1 MQCANDGRAK
11 LAMWV
16 TRAHASTES
25 SGSMSMIAGELVRE
39 RLLTDEPTVL
49 HRFDT
54 WVRTQPDRPFLFYGE
69 DQRRF
74 TYREFNLLTNRI
86 ANSLTAL
93 GIGRGDRVAVLSTNG
108 LVCAFAMFAA
118 WKTGALY
125 CPINYRFVG
134 DLLAYV
140 IDDLAPPVLIAD
152 RHLVPA
158 LNDCRG
164 KLTVGIPR
172 VIVHAPAKDEADFD
186 PQYDQALPHADFRSV
201 LFSELSVA
209 GETRPPTAIETDD
222 LCSVVYTSGTTGNP
236 KGVIHPHGW
245 LRAFGTALATMTHRD
260 DVLYCDL
267 PLYHIGG
274 AYANLV
280 RAAWA
285 GASIAV
291 WNRFSPADF
300 WRRIHLSGASITL
313 LLDVMNDWLMQ
324 QPAHSSDRENPI
336 IRAHMQPLPAN
347 HRTLARRFG
356 FDFIAV
362 GYGSTE
368 LGLGATGLIDELGD
382 ARGTPAHLWKGYD
395 KQEIRD
401 IVRAMAG
408 QHAILDG
415 SKPVPD
421 GFMGKTAGVYEP
433 VVVNREGKPAPAGTP
448 GRLIMR
454 PVRPGILFRG
464 YLNRPEA
471 TAESLR
477 DGCFHSSDI
486 VAADDNGVLCF
497 MDREQ
502 GFIRVRGE
510 NIAATQVETLLNNHP
525 GVSHCAVVAVPAR
538 EGSEDDIGAF
548 IVPERS
554 ASLSVQEIGEWAL
567 SAMPK
572 FMRPTHVRIVEA
584 LPVTQTMKVEK
595 YKLREQLIGEL
606 E

>member
-1 MQCANDGRAK
+1 MP
-11 LAMWV
+11 
-16 TRAHASTES
+16 
-25 SGSMSMIAGELVRE
+25 MIAGELVRE
-39 RLLTDEPTVL
+39 RLRTDEPTIV

-54 WVRTQPDRPFLFYGE
+54 WVRTQPDRPFFFYGE
-69 DQRRF
+69 DERRF
-74 TYREFNLLTNRI
+74 TYREFDLLGNRV
-86 ANSLTAL
+86 ANGLAAL

-108 LVCAFAMFAA
+108 LICALGMFAA
-118 WKTGALY
+118 WKAGALY
-125 CPINYRFVG
+125 CPINYRFEG

-152 RHLVPA
+152 RQLVPA
-158 LNDCRG
+158 LNDCRR
-164 KLTVGIPR
+164 KLTTGIPR
-172 VIVHAPAKDEADFD
+172 VIVHAPARDEADFD
-186 PQYDQALPHADFRSV
+186 PQCEQTLPHRDFRST
-201 LFSELSVA
+201 LFSELTAA
-209 GETRPPTAIETDD
+209 GATRPTTAIETDD
-222 LCSVVYTSGTTGNP
+222 LCSIVYTSGTTGNP

-245 LRAFGTALATMTHRD
+245 LRAFGSALATMTHRD

-291 WNRFSPADF
+291 WNHFSPVDF
-300 WRRIHLSGASITL
+300 WRRIDRCGASITL

-324 QPAHSSDRENPI
+324 QPEHSGDRENPI

-347 HRTLARRFG
+347 HRALARRFG

-368 LGLGATGLIDELGD
+368 LGLGATGLIDEFGD
-382 ARGTPAHLWKGYD
+382 ADGTPAHLWKGFG

-408 QHAILDG
+408 EHAILDG
-415 SKPVPD
+415 SKPAPE
-421 GFMGKTAGVYEP
+421 GFMGRTPGVYEP
-433 VVVNREGKPAPAGTP
+433 RVIDRDGQTAPTGTP
-448 GRLIMR
+448 GRLTMR

-486 VAADDNGVLCF
+486 VATDDNGVLYF

-510 NIAATQVETLLNNHP
+510 NVAATQVETLLNGHP
-525 GVSHCAVVAVPAR
+525 GVSHCAVVAVPAG

-548 IVPERS
+548 IVPERTV
-554 ASLSVQEIGEWAL
+554 SLSAREISEWSR

-572 FMRPTHVRIVEA
+572 FMRPKHVRIVRT

-595 YKLREQLIGEL
+595 YKLREKLMREL
-606 E
+606 G

>member
-1 MQCANDGRAK
+1 
-11 LAMWV
+11 
-16 TRAHASTES
+16 
-25 SGSMSMIAGELVRE
+25 MIAGELVRE

-49 HRFDT
+49 HRFDA
-54 WVRTQPDRPFLFYGE
+54 WARTQPDRPFFFYGE
-69 DQRRF
+69 DERRF
-74 TYREFNLLTNRI
+74 TYREFDLLTNRV
-86 ANSLTAL
+86 ANSLAAL

-108 LVCAFAMFAA
+108 LVCALGMFAA

-164 KLTVGIPR
+164 RLTTGIPR
-172 VIVHAPAKDEADFD
+172 VIVHAPARDEADFD
-186 PQYDQALPHADFRSV
+186 PRYEQALPHRDFRST
-201 LFSELSVA
+201 LFSELTAA
-209 GETRPPTAIETDD
+209 GETRPTAAIETDD

-300 WRRIHLSGASITL
+300 WRRIRLSGASITL

-324 QPAHSSDRENPI
+324 QPERAGDRENPI
-336 IRAHMQPLPAN
+336 IRAHVQPLPAN
-347 HRTLARRFG
+347 HNTLARRFG
-356 FDFIAV
+356 LDFIAV

-382 ARGTPAHLWKGYD
+382 APGTPKHLWKGYD
-395 KQEIRD
+395 KQEIRA

-408 QHAILDG
+408 EHAILDG

-421 GFMGKTAGVYEP
+421 GFMGRTPGVYEP
-433 VVVNREGKPAPAGTP
+433 VVTDRDGKPAPAGTP
-448 GRLIMR
+448 GRLTMR
-454 PVRPGILFRG
+454 PVQPGILFRG
-464 YLNRPEA
+464 YLNKPDA
-471 TAESLR
+471 TAASLR

-486 VAADDNGVLCF
+486 VAADDNGALYF

-510 NIAATQVETLLNNHP
+510 NVAATQVETLLNGHP
-525 GVSHCAVVAVPAR
+525 GVSHCAVVAVPAG

-548 IVPERS
+548 IVPERT
-554 ASLSVQEIGEWAL
+554 ASLSAREISEWARTAL
-567 SAMPK
+567 PK
-572 FMRPTHVRIVEA
+572 FMRPRHVRIVEA

-595 YKLREQLIGEL
+595 YRLREQLVTEL
-606 E
+606 ESGRLNRRA

>member
-1 MQCANDGRAK
+1 
-11 LAMWV
+11 
-16 TRAHASTES
+16 
-25 SGSMSMIAGELVRE
+25 MIAGEIVLE
-39 RLLTDEPTVL
+39 RLRTDEPTVV
-49 HRFDT
+49 HRFDS
-54 WVRTQPDRPFLFYGE
+54 WVQTQPDRPFFFYGE
-69 DQRRF
+69 DERLF
-74 TYREFNLLTNRI
+74 TYREFDRLTNRV
-86 ANSLTAL
+86 ANSLAAL

-108 LVCAFAMFAA
+108 LVCALSMFAA

-140 IDDLAPPVLIAD
+140 IDDLAPQVLIAD

-164 KLTVGIPR
+164 KLTAARPR
-172 VIVHAPAKDEADFD
+172 VIVHAPARDEADFD
-186 PQYDQALPHADFRSV
+186 PHHENALPHTDFRPM
-201 LFSELSVA
+201 LFSELTTA
-209 GETRPPTAIETDD
+209 GEARPPTAIATDD

-236 KGVIHPHGW
+236 KGVVHGHGW
-245 LRAFGTALATMTHRD
+245 LRAFGTALATMTHPD

-324 QPAHSSDRENPI
+324 QPEHPGDPENPI

-382 ARGTPAHLWKGYD
+382 APGTPAHLWKGFD

-401 IVRAMAG
+401 TVRAMAG
-408 QHAILDG
+408 EHAILDG
-415 SKPVPD
+415 SKPVPE
-421 GFMGKTAGVYEP
+421 GFMGRTAGVYEP
-433 VVVNREGKPAPAGTP
+433 TVVDRGGQPAPAGTP
-448 GRLIMR
+448 GRLTMR
-454 PVRPGILFRG
+454 PARPGTLFRG
-464 YLNRPEA
+464 YLNKPEA

-486 VAADDNGVLCF
+486 VVADNNGVLYF
-497 MDREQ
+497 VDREQ

-510 NIAATQVETLLNNHP
+510 NFAATQVETLLNGHP
-525 GVSHCAVVAVPAR
+525 DVSHCAVVAVPAS

-548 IVPERS
+548 IVPQRT
-554 ASLSVQEIGEWAL
+554 ASLSAREISEWARTAL
-567 SAMPK
+567 PK
-572 FMRPTHVRIVEA
+572 FMRPRHVRIVDA

-595 YKLREQLIGEL
+595 YKLREQLMREL
-606 E
+606 EPGRINRRA

>member
-1 MQCANDGRAK
+1 M
-11 LAMWV
+11 
-16 TRAHASTES
+16 T
-25 SGSMSMIAGELVRE
+25 MIAGELVRK

-54 WVRTQPDRPFLFYGE
+54 WVQTQPDRPFFFYGE
-69 DQRRF
+69 DERRF
-74 TYREFNLLTNRI
+74 TYREFDLLTNRV
-86 ANSLTAL
+86 ANSLVAL

-108 LVCAFAMFAA
+108 LVCALSMFAA

-140 IDDLAPPVLIAD
+140 IDDLAPPVLMAD
-152 RHLVPA
+152 QRLVTA
-158 LNDCRG
+158 LNDCRA
-164 KLTVGIPR
+164 KLTTGIPR
-172 VIVHAPAKDEADFD
+172 VIVHAPARDEADFD
-186 PQYDQALPHADFRSV
+186 PKYEQALPHPNFQSMR
-201 LFSELSVA
+201 FSELTA
-209 GETRPPTAIETDD
+209 APETRPAAVIETDD

-300 WRRIHLSGASITL
+300 WRRIQLSGASITL

-324 QPAHSSDRENPI
+324 QPERAGDRENPI
-336 IRAHMQPLPAN
+336 IRAHVQPLPAN
-347 HRTLARRFG
+347 HNTLARRFG

-382 ARGTPAHLWKGYD
+382 APGTPEHLWKGYD

-408 QHAILDG
+408 EHAILDG

-421 GFMGKTAGVYEP
+421 GFMGGPAGVYEP
-433 VVVNREGKPAPAGTP
+433 TVRDRDGKPASTGTP
-448 GRLIMR
+448 GRLTMR

-464 YLNRPEA
+464 YLNKPEA
-471 TAESLR
+471 TAETLR

-486 VAADDNGVLCF
+486 VAADDNGVLYF
-497 MDREQ
+497 VDREQ

-510 NIAATQVETLLNNHP
+510 NVAATQVETLLNGHP
-525 GVSHCAVVAVPAR
+525 GVSHCAVVAVPAG
-538 EGSEDDIGAF
+538 EGAEDDIGAF
-548 IVPERS
+548 IVPERT
-554 ASLSVQEIGEWAL
+554 ASLSAREVSDWARTTL
-567 SAMPK
+567 PK
-572 FMRPTHVRIVEA
+572 FMRPRHVRIVEA

-595 YKLREQLIGEL
+595 YKLREQLVTEL
-606 E
+606 ESGRLNRRA